1 MKAYITRDSVCAAD
15 DVDAPNARE
24 LTVPDGL
31 PVDELVRQV
40 IRLAG
45 LPPVAGGKATWCIS
59 SIEPLAVIAQQWSEP
74 RLLTFI
80 PPERSRLDIADG
92 VFRSH
97 ISYFAQQD
105 PEVVF
110 EVLRRLQIRAR

>member
-24 LTVPDGL
+24 LTIPDGL
-31 PVDELVRQV
+31 AVDELVRQV
-40 IRLAG
+40 IRLAD
-45 LPPVAGGKATWCIS
+45 LPHIAGGNATWCVS
-59 SIEPLAVIAQQWSEP
+59 SIAPLAVIAQQWPEP
-74 RLLTFI
+74 RLLNFI
-80 PPERSRLDIADG
+80 APERSRLDFAEG

-97 ISYFAQQD
+97 FSYFAQQD